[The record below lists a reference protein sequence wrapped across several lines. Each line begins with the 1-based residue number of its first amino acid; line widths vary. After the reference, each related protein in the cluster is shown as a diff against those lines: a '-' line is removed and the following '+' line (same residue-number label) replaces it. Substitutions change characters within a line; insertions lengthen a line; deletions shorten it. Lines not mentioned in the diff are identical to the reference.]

1 MSPTYA
7 ATCRACEST
16 YPYALPSLG
25 KVESTWD
32 KTRRVVRFRVWSS
45 AVYPTEPEEEA
56 ASAAVVV
63 EERALHRQREE
74 APLSVEVSV

>member
-16 YPYALPSLG
+16 NPYALPSLG

-32 KTRRVVRFRVWSS
+32 KARRVVQFRAWSS

-56 ASAAVVV
+56 ASAAEVV
-63 EERALHRQREE
+63 EERVLHRRQGEE
-74 APLSVEVSV
+74 PL

>member
-16 YPYALPSLG
+16 YPYAQSSLG
-25 KVESTWD
+25 MPESTWD
-32 KTRRVVRFRVWSS
+32 KARRVVQFRAWSS
-45 AVYPTEPEEEA
+45 AVYPTEPEEEEA

-63 EERALHRQREE
+63 EERVLHRRRGEE
-74 APLSVEVSV
+74 PLLV